1 MTAETQVQHT
11 PGPWMT
17 HGPYVITGNEAG
29 PIDAR
34 TIEDARLIA
43 AAPALLAALE
53 ALRLAVEMAVCAALE
68 ANVMLHPDL
77 IKTFDAAGAAIAEA
91 THQG

>member
-1 MTAETQVQHT
+1 
-11 PGPWMT
+11 MT

-53 ALRLAVEMAVCAALE
+53 A
-68 ANVMLHPDL
+68 NVMLHPDL